1 MTTANGSF
9 NLLYSP
15 RYHVDLGTHVFPT
28 AKYGLVRDRLV
39 AAHVVPE
46 ACFVEPPPAEW
57 DDLALVHTR
66 GYLERIRA
74 GTLSLAETAVLE
86 IPYTPEIVEGFRR
99 MVGGTIA
106 AARHALTDGLAANLG
121 GGLHHAFP
129 DHGEGFCLFNDVAVA
144 IRRLQREGALRR
156 AAVVDCDVHHGNGT
170 AAIFQGDP
178 SVFTCSLHQEHNY
191 PTWKPAGSL
200 DIGLSDGLEDPE
212 YLAFLT
218 SAIVAAL
225 ASEPELI
232 IYLAGAD
239 PYRDDELGGLA
250 LSLNGLRQR
259 DRLVFR
265 AARQATVP
273 VVVLLAGG
281 YARCLTDTVVI
292 HAATIE
298 EAVRVM
304 TSQQT

>member
-1 MTTANGSF
+1 MTAADGSF
-9 NLLYSP
+9 HLLYSP
-15 RYHVDLGTHVFPT
+15 AYHVDLGTHVFPT

-46 ACFVEPPPAEW
+46 TSFVEPPPAQW
-57 DDLALVHTR
+57 DDLGLVHTPE
-66 GYLERIRA
+66 YLEKIRA

-86 IPYTPEIVEGFRR
+86 IPCTPEIVEGFRR

-106 AARHALTDGLAANLG
+106 ASRRALTGGLAANLG

-144 IRRLQREGALRR
+144 IRRLQRDGALRR
-156 AAVVDCDVHHGNGT
+156 VAVVDCDVHHGNGT
-170 AAIFQGDP
+170 AAIFQSDP

-191 PTWKPAGSL
+191 PALKPAGSL
-200 DIGLSDGLEDPE
+200 DIGLRDGLADRE
-212 YLAFLT
+212 YLGFLT
-218 SAIVAAL
+218 NATAAVL

-232 IYLAGAD
+232 VYLAGAD
-239 PYRDDELGGLA
+239 PYRNDQLGGLA
-250 LSLNGLRQR
+250 LSLKGLRER

-265 AARQATVP
+265 AARQAAVP

-281 YARCLTDTVVI
+281 YARRLSDTVAI

-304 TSQQT
+304 TS